1 MERVISLENAMLAAF
16 RPKRYDGPVLLLK
29 ASEPEA
35 PPPRRGGYPQGFLEM
50 LQATQA
56 QPDNYWGGT
65 ATHLTVRPVTGTH
78 GALMSGAA
86 LVGIAEAISQICVP
100 STAEDSP
107 IMGSTP

>member
-1 MERVISLENAMLAAF
+1 MLAAF

-35 PPPRRGGYPQGFLEM
+35 PPPLRGSDYPQAFIEM

-56 QPDNYWGGT
+56 QPDNYWAAT
-65 ATHLTVRPVTGTH
+65 ATHLAVRPVTGTH

-86 LVGIAEAISQICVP
+86 LVGIAEAISRICVP
-100 STAEDSP
+100 STA
-107 IMGSTP
+107 